1 MKTTVEIKKMGIN
14 GEGIGYINRKIV
26 FIKGALLNEEVEIDA
41 KQYNN
46 KNYYFGDLIRV
57 IKPSPM
63 RVKNPCRAN
72 KECMGCNLLHYAYPA
87 QLKHKK
93 DLIKESLKKYTEL
106 DRSQIKIDQIIGMN
120 QKNGFL
126 TQANLPIVDF
136 KGKVTFGIY
145 QRETKYLTVMTGC
158 MKQHPLINQTLL
170 QLEEVFN
177 NHQCKTYNDKFRTGL
192 RFIKLRVFQDKVQ
205 VIIITGKDGLKD
217 EVVSDIKKIKQVNG
231 LFMSINTSKYQ
242 DFESQGYKKIFGNTK
257 EEFICDGK
265 KYIMSVK
272 TTLPDH
278 LESFEIR
285 NKIVKTMV
293 KGSKKIISIN
303 CENGILEMNLDQEV
317 VAIDEKKDNI
327 ESATYNAKL
336 LGKENIKF
344 VYGQTIKKMVTFAKK
359 KVYDTVIIQGVNGI
373 SNELKDTLRL
383 GKVQTVIYMNS
394 STSMLAKDLQEL
406 SKYYK
411 VEEIKAVDSHMYQSY
426 VTSIAKLTKK

>member
-1 MKTTVEIKKMGIN
+1 
-14 GEGIGYINRKIV
+14 
-26 FIKGALLNEEVEIDA
+26 
-41 KQYNN
+41 
-46 KNYYFGDLIRV
+46 
-57 IKPSPM
+57 
-63 RVKNPCRAN
+63 
-72 KECMGCNLLHYAYPA
+72 MGCNLLHYAYPA

-177 NHQCKTYNDKFRTGL
+177 NHQCKTYNDKFRAGL

-217 EVVSDIKKIKQVNG
+217 EVVSDIKKLKQVNG

-344 VYGQTIKKMVTFAKK
+344 VYGQPIKKMVTFAKK

-426 VTSIAKLTKK
+426 VTSIAKLTRK

>member
-1 MKTTVEIKKMGIN
+1 
-14 GEGIGYINRKIV
+14 
-26 FIKGALLNEEVEIDA
+26 
-41 KQYNN
+41 
-46 KNYYFGDLIRV
+46 
-57 IKPSPM
+57 
-63 RVKNPCRAN
+63 
-72 KECMGCNLLHYAYPA
+72 MGCNLLHYAYPA

-205 VIIITGKDGLKD
+205 VIVITGKDGLKD
-217 EVVSDIKKIKQVNG
+217 EVVSDIKKLKQVNG

-265 KYIMSVK
+265 KYIMS
-272 TTLPDH
+272 
-278 LESFEIR
+278 
-285 NKIVKTMV
+285 VKTMV

-344 VYGQTIKKMVTFAKK
+344 VYGQPIKKMVTFAKK

-426 VTSIAKLTKK
+426 VTSIAKLTRK

>member
-158 MKQHPLINQTLL
+158 MKQHPLINQILL

-217 EVVSDIKKIKQVNG
+217 EVVSDIKTSQWFIYVN
-231 LFMSINTSKYQ
+231 
-242 DFESQGYKKIFGNTK
+242 
-257 EEFICDGK
+257 
-265 KYIMSVK
+265 
-272 TTLPDH
+272 
-278 LESFEIR
+278 
-285 NKIVKTMV
+285 
-293 KGSKKIISIN
+293 
-303 CENGILEMNLDQEV
+303 
-317 VAIDEKKDNI
+317 
-327 ESATYNAKL
+327 
-336 LGKENIKF
+336 
-344 VYGQTIKKMVTFAKK
+344 
-359 KVYDTVIIQGVNGI
+359 
-373 SNELKDTLRL
+373 
-383 GKVQTVIYMNS
+383 
-394 STSMLAKDLQEL
+394 
-406 SKYYK
+406 
-411 VEEIKAVDSHMYQSY
+411 
-426 VTSIAKLTKK
+426 

>member
-1 MKTTVEIKKMGIN
+1 MQKHGVFPKLYGIAGVLSYLIYCCFFTN
-14 GEGIGYINRKIV
+14 HEHW
-26 FIKGALLNEEVEIDA
+26 LLR
-41 KQYNN
+41 Y
-46 KNYYFGDLIRV
+46 
-57 IKPSPM
+57 PSRSP
-63 RVKNPCRAN
+63 
-72 KECMGCNLLHYAYPA
+72 PA
-87 QLKHKK
+87 
-93 DLIKESLKKYTEL
+93 
-106 DRSQIKIDQIIGMN
+106 
-120 QKNGFL
+120 
-126 TQANLPIVDF
+126 
-136 KGKVTFGIY
+136 
-145 QRETKYLTVMTGC
+145 
-158 MKQHPLINQTLL
+158 
-170 QLEEVFN
+170 
-177 NHQCKTYNDKFRTGL
+177 
-192 RFIKLRVFQDKVQ
+192 
-205 VIIITGKDGLKD
+205 
-217 EVVSDIKKIKQVNG
+217 
-231 LFMSINTSKYQ
+231 
-242 DFESQGYKKIFGNTK
+242 K

-344 VYGQTIKKMVTFAKK
+344 VYGQPIKKMVTFAKK

>member
-217 EVVSDIKKIKQVNG
+217 EVVSDIKKLKQVNG

-317 VAIDEKKDNI
+317 VAIDE
-327 ESATYNAKL
+327 
-336 LGKENIKF
+336 F
-344 VYGQTIKKMVTFAKK
+344 VYGQPIKKMVTFAKK

-426 VTSIAKLTKK
+426 VTSIAKLTRK

>member
-217 EVVSDIKKIKQVNG
+217 EVVSDIKKLKQVNG

-317 VAIDEKKDNI
+317 VAIDEKN
-327 ESATYNAKL
+327 
-336 LGKENIKF
+336 KF
-344 VYGQTIKKMVTFAKK
+344 VYGQPIKKMVTFAKK

>member
-1 MKTTVEIKKMGIN
+1 
-14 GEGIGYINRKIV
+14 
-26 FIKGALLNEEVEIDA
+26 
-41 KQYNN
+41 
-46 KNYYFGDLIRV
+46 
-57 IKPSPM
+57 
-63 RVKNPCRAN
+63 
-72 KECMGCNLLHYAYPA
+72 
-87 QLKHKK
+87 
-93 DLIKESLKKYTEL
+93 
-106 DRSQIKIDQIIGMN
+106 
-120 QKNGFL
+120 
-126 TQANLPIVDF
+126 
-136 KGKVTFGIY
+136 
-145 QRETKYLTVMTGC
+145 
-158 MKQHPLINQTLL
+158 
-170 QLEEVFN
+170 
-177 NHQCKTYNDKFRTGL
+177 
-192 RFIKLRVFQDKVQ
+192 
-205 VIIITGKDGLKD
+205 
-217 EVVSDIKKIKQVNG
+217 
-231 LFMSINTSKYQ
+231 MSINTSKYQ

-285 NKIVKTMV
+285 NKMVKTMV

-303 CENGILEMNLDQEV
+303 CENGIL
-317 VAIDEKKDNI
+317 DEKKDNI

-344 VYGQTIKKMVTFAKK
+344 VYGQPIKKMVTFAKK

-426 VTSIAKLTKK
+426 VTSIAKLTRK

>member
-1 MKTTVEIKKMGIN
+1 
-14 GEGIGYINRKIV
+14 
-26 FIKGALLNEEVEIDA
+26 
-41 KQYNN
+41 
-46 KNYYFGDLIRV
+46 
-57 IKPSPM
+57 
-63 RVKNPCRAN
+63 
-72 KECMGCNLLHYAYPA
+72 
-87 QLKHKK
+87 
-93 DLIKESLKKYTEL
+93 
-106 DRSQIKIDQIIGMN
+106 
-120 QKNGFL
+120 
-126 TQANLPIVDF
+126 
-136 KGKVTFGIY
+136 
-145 QRETKYLTVMTGC
+145 MTGC

-217 EVVSDIKKIKQVNG
+217 EVVSDIKKLKQVNG

-303 CENGILEMNLDQEV
+303 CENGILEINLDQEV

-344 VYGQTIKKMVTFAKK
+344 VYGQPIKKMVTFAKK